1 MNTSLS
7 YSWRI
12 NFLAKKNVGIT
23 SDVVHVVGWSFIGS
37 YYIDTLLPLD
47 YGEFKG
53 KTRLTIPQEYDGDF
67 ITYENLTEE
76 NVINWITS
84 SEDME
89 SVYNYIDKDIERK
102 RNQLEIVSGNL
113 NYPWN
118 WNNVGIAS
126 TNIVGIASTS
136 E

>member
-23 SDVVHVVGWSFIGS
+23 SDVVHVVGWK
-37 YYIDTLLPLD
+37 LLGHESEDDVPNAG
-47 YGEFKG
+47 YGEFKS
-53 KTRLTIPQEYDGDF
+53 KTRLTIPQAYDGDF
-67 ITYENLTEE
+67 ITYENLTEQ

-89 SVYNYIDKDIERK
+89 SVYNYIDGDLERRK
-102 RNQLEIVSGNL
+102 NSLEIVGNG

-118 WNNVGIAS
+118 NAGIAS
-126 TNIVGIASTS
+126 T
-136 E
+136 